1 VRGAVILG
9 AFLANYDMRWMN
21 TMDVL
26 ICQPTEGCE
35 VKETLSD
42 VGSGLGAAAHAP
54 LFTSNANA
62 ADYGP
67 DWISVDR
74 RGNLKLTNF
83 QTNDYNGVIDHLTND
98 DFKWFARYL
107 EQITPEQYKQAL
119 VAAGFTSVEVEI
131 FAQLLAARRDQLV
144 SIR

>member
-1 VRGAVILG
+1 
-9 AFLANYDMRWMN
+9 M
-21 TMDVL
+21 
-26 ICQPTEGCE
+26 
-35 VKETLSD
+35 
-42 VGSGLGAAAHAP
+42 GAAAHAP

-74 RGNLKLTNF
+74 GGNLKLTNF